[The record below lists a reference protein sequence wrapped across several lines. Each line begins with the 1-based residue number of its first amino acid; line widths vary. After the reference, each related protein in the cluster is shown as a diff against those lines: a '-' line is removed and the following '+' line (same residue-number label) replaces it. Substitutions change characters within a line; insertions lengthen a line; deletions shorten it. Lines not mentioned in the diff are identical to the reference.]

1 MPKINRLPKSIYE
14 LIAAGEVVER
24 PASVVKELVEN
35 SIDAGAKDITVEI
48 QNGGIKYI
56 RITDNGC
63 GISREDVPLA
73 FTSHATSKISREE
86 DLFSIG
92 TLGFRGEALASIS
105 AVSHTEM
112 LTRTNDSNI
121 GTRMTVSGGEFSK
134 CEDAG
139 CPVGTTIVIRDLFY
153 NTPARMKFLKTDR
166 SEGMAVAGI
175 VDKIAL
181 SHPEISFRFIKDGKQ
196 LLCTSGNG
204 ELYSAIYSVFGKE
217 FAETL
222 IPASYDINGITV
234 RGYIS
239 KPFNSRGSNSM
250 QTFFVND
257 RFIKS
262 RTACAALNEAYKN
275 SVMVGRYPACVLF
288 ITTPPQAVDV
298 NVHPAKTEVRF
309 SNEKAIFDVIYYAA
323 KNALNGDDSRPQASF
338 KRNELLEPAKS
349 EPVQER
355 LIIDETSPVASSSD
369 ICYNSFAEKH
379 RNAYIPN
386 KPQQIF
392 YDSGK
397 TDYNKSNDD
406 DTIDL
411 SVRTAVPT
419 QSVTPPISEDK
430 TEISEEFGVKIV
442 DDNEKAVDIR
452 YIGEAFKTY
461 IFAEFDG
468 KLIIIDKH
476 AAHERMLFNKLKK
489 ENGKNGS
496 QMLLSPISVT
506 LSKEEYTAIL
516 ENIDTVRESGFEID
530 DFGEGTVI
538 VRACPLNL
546 EKENIVSLI
555 TEIAGYLLK
564 NQRDILPEK
573 LDWIYHSIACRAA
586 IKAGNDNSDYELMR
600 FVKKLLTDKDV
611 RYCPH
616 GRPVIVEMT
625 KYELDKQF
633 GRIQ

>member
-1 MPKINRLPKSIYE
+1 MIIFRINRNKF
-14 LIAAGEVVER
+14 
-24 PASVVKELVEN
+24 
-35 SIDAGAKDITVEI
+35 
-48 QNGGIKYI
+48 
-56 RITDNGC
+56 
-63 GISREDVPLA
+63 
-73 FTSHATSKISREE
+73 FTT
-86 DLFSIG
+86 
-92 TLGFRGEALASIS
+92 
-105 AVSHTEM
+105 
-112 LTRTNDSNI
+112 
-121 GTRMTVSGGEFSK
+121 
-134 CEDAG
+134 
-139 CPVGTTIVIRDLFY
+139 
-153 NTPARMKFLKTDR
+153 
-166 SEGMAVAGI
+166 
-175 VDKIAL
+175 
-181 SHPEISFRFIKDGKQ
+181 
-196 LLCTSGNG
+196 
-204 ELYSAIYSVFGKE
+204 
-217 FAETL
+217 AE
-222 IPASYDINGITV
+222 
-234 RGYIS
+234 
-239 KPFNSRGSNSM
+239 
-250 QTFFVND
+250 
-257 RFIKS
+257 
-262 RTACAALNEAYKN
+262 
-275 SVMVGRYPACVLF
+275 
-288 ITTPPQAVDV
+288 
-298 NVHPAKTEVRF
+298 
-309 SNEKAIFDVIYYAA
+309 
-323 KNALNGDDSRPQASF
+323 
-338 KRNELLEPAKS
+338 
-349 EPVQER
+349 
-355 LIIDETSPVASSSD
+355 
-369 ICYNSFAEKH
+369 
-379 RNAYIPN
+379 
-386 KPQQIF
+386 
-392 YDSGK
+392 K

-419 QSVTPPISEDK
+419 QSDTPPISENK

-442 DDNEKAVDIR
+442 DDNEKAENIR

-600 FVKKLLTDKDV
+600 FVKKLLTDNDV

>member
-1 MPKINRLPKSIYE
+1 MNDRLRLSKSLLKIQSTQAQKTLRSKYKT
-14 LIAAGEVVER
+14 A
-24 PASVVKELVEN
+24 
-35 SIDAGAKDITVEI
+35 ITVEI
-48 QNGGIKYI
+48 KEGGISFI

-369 ICYNSFAEKH
+369 IGYNSFAEKH

-419 QSVTPPISEDK
+419 QSVTPPISENK

-476 AAHERMLFNKLKK
+476 AAHERMLFNKRKK
-489 ENGKNGS
+489 ENGKTGS

>member
-250 QTFFVND
+250 QIFFVND

-369 ICYNSFAEKH
+369 IGYNSFAEKH

-419 QSVTPPISEDK
+419 QSVTPPISENK

>member
-1 MPKINRLPKSIYE
+1 MNDRLRLSKSLLKIQSTQAQKTLRSKYKT
-14 LIAAGEVVER
+14 A
-24 PASVVKELVEN
+24 
-35 SIDAGAKDITVEI
+35 ITVEI
-48 QNGGIKYI
+48 KEGGISFI

-369 ICYNSFAEKH
+369 IGYNSFAEKH

-419 QSVTPPISEDK
+419 QSVTPPISENK

-476 AAHERMLFNKLKK
+476 AAHERMLLNKRKK
-489 ENGKNGS
+489 ENGKTGS

>member
-1 MPKINRLPKSIYE
+1 MRQ
-14 LIAAGEVVER
+14 
-24 PASVVKELVEN
+24 VKYQ
-35 SIDAGAKDITVEI
+35 GKRT
-48 QNGGIKYI
+48 
-56 RITDNGC
+56 
-63 GISREDVPLA
+63 
-73 FTSHATSKISREE
+73 F
-86 DLFSIG
+86 FIG

-349 EPVQER
+349 EPIQER

-369 ICYNSFAEKH
+369 IGYNSFAEKH

-397 TDYNKSNDD
+397 TNYNKSNDD

-419 QSVTPPISEDK
+419 QSVTPPISENK

-586 IKAGNDNSDYELMR
+586 IKAGNNNSDYELMR

>member
-239 KPFNSRGSNSM
+239 QPFNSRGSNSM

-355 LIIDETSPVASSSD
+355 FIIDETSPVASSSD
-369 ICYNSFAEKH
+369 IGYNSFAEKH

-397 TDYNKSNDD
+397 TNYNKSNDD

-419 QSVTPPISEDK
+419 QSVTPPISENK

-442 DDNEKAVDIR
+442 DDNEKAVNIR

-506 LSKEEYTAIL
+506 LSKEEYTAIM

-586 IKAGNDNSDYELMR
+586 IKAGNNNSDYELMR

>member
-239 KPFNSRGSNSM
+239 TPFNSRGSNSM

-369 ICYNSFAEKH
+369 IGYNSFAEKH

-397 TDYNKSNDD
+397 TNYNKSNDD

-419 QSVTPPISEDK
+419 QSVTPPISENK

-538 VRACPLNL
+538 VSACPLNL

>member
-139 CPVGTTIVIRDLFY
+139 CPAGTTIIIRDLFY

-239 KPFNSRGSNSM
+239 TPFNSRGSNSM

-369 ICYNSFAEKH
+369 IGYNSFAEKH

-419 QSVTPPISEDK
+419 QSVTPPISENK

>member
-1 MPKINRLPKSIYE
+1 M
-14 LIAAGEVVER
+14 
-24 PASVVKELVEN
+24 
-35 SIDAGAKDITVEI
+35 
-48 QNGGIKYI
+48 
-56 RITDNGC
+56 
-63 GISREDVPLA
+63 
-73 FTSHATSKISREE
+73 
-86 DLFSIG
+86 
-92 TLGFRGEALASIS
+92 
-105 AVSHTEM
+105 
-112 LTRTNDSNI
+112 
-121 GTRMTVSGGEFSK
+121 
-134 CEDAG
+134 
-139 CPVGTTIVIRDLFY
+139 
-153 NTPARMKFLKTDR
+153 
-166 SEGMAVAGI
+166 
-175 VDKIAL
+175 
-181 SHPEISFRFIKDGKQ
+181 
-196 LLCTSGNG
+196 
-204 ELYSAIYSVFGKE
+204 
-217 FAETL
+217 

-369 ICYNSFAEKH
+369 IGYNSFAEKH
-379 RNAYIPN
+379 RNAYVPN

-419 QSVTPPISEDK
+419 QSVTPPISENK

-442 DDNEKAVDIR
+442 DDNEKAVNIR

-506 LSKEEYTAIL
+506 LSKEEYAAIL
-516 ENIDTVRESGFEID
+516 ENIGTVRESGFEID